1 MSTLERAI
9 AIAAQA
15 HQGQKD
21 KGGAPYILHPLRV
34 MLALSSDEDRTV
46 AVLHDV
52 LEDTPWTADALR
64 REGFSD
70 TIVAAVE
77 SLTRR
82 SGEPYEDFILR
93 ARSNPIARRVKCA
106 DLADNMNLARIEQP
120 TVADRDRVL
129 RYEKAMAT
137 LLEPE

>member
-1 MSTLERAI
+1 MGTLERAI
-9 AIAAQA
+9 AIAASA
-15 HQGQKD
+15 HEGQID

-34 MLALSSDEDRTV
+34 MLAMSSDEDRTA

-70 TIVAAVE
+70 AVVDAVE

-82 SGEPYEDFILR
+82 TGEAYDDFILR
-93 ARSNPIARRVKCA
+93 ARSNPIARRVKLA
-106 DLADNMNLARIEQP
+106 DLADNMDLRRIREP
-120 TVADRDRVL
+120 TAADRDRIV
-129 RYEKAMAT
+129 RYEKAIAT
-137 LLEPE
+137 LREPE

>member
-9 AIAAQA
+9 AIAAGA
-15 HQGQKD
+15 HEGQRD

-34 MLALSSDEDRTV
+34 MLAMSSDEDRTA

-70 TIVAAVE
+70 AVVDAVE

-82 SGEPYEDFILR
+82 AGETFDDFILR
-93 ARSNPIARRVKCA
+93 ARSNAIARRVKLA
-106 DLADNMNLARIEQP
+106 DLADNMDLGRIREP
-120 TVADRDRVL
+120 TAADRDRIL
-129 RYEKAMAT
+129 RYERATAT
-137 LLEPE
+137 LREPE